1 MVLEFLGSALNN
13 DNDITG
19 VQIESSEFLLSQ
31 YANDSSL
38 ILDDN
43 SQSLKK
49 SIFILSLFSRYS
61 VLKVKL
67 DNADAVW
74 ISTKHGSGVDYFL
87 QHSITWNHICR

>member
-1 MVLEFLGSALNN
+1 MVLEFLGAALNN
-13 DNDITG
+13 DKDITG

-67 DNADAVW
+67 DNADAV
-74 ISTKHGSGVDYFL
+74 
-87 QHSITWNHICR
+87 

>member
-1 MVLEFLGSALNN
+1 LVLEFLGSALNN

-67 DNADAVW
+67 DNADAV
-74 ISTKHGSGVDYFL
+74 
-87 QHSITWNHICR
+87 

>member
-1 MVLEFLGSALNN
+1 LVLEFLGAALNN
-13 DNDITG
+13 DKDITG

-43 SQSLKK
+43 SQSCKK

-67 DNADAVW
+67 DNADAV
-74 ISTKHGSGVDYFL
+74 
-87 QHSITWNHICR
+87 

>member
-1 MVLEFLGSALNN
+1 LVLEFLGAALNN
-13 DNDITG
+13 DKDITG

-67 DNADAVW
+67 DNADAV
-74 ISTKHGSGVDYFL
+74 
-87 QHSITWNHICR
+87 